1 MKYPILSYIS
11 HHRQFY
17 GMTYEEIASE
27 LKLTQL
33 EIDILL
39 FLVNNPEFNTARDIV
54 NLRGFAKSNVSTAVE
69 ALQKKEYLSVLTDPD
84 NRRIRRLVLCEEK
97 QAVFD
102 RLLVLQRESF
112 ARMMKGFTRE
122 EVDQLQ
128 NFMERMDRNMLE
140 SIQNK

>member
-17 GMTYEEIASE
+17 SMAYEDIASE

-39 FLVNNPEFNTARDIV
+39 FLINNPEFNTARDIV
-54 NLRGFAKSNVSTAVE
+54 NLRGFAKSNVSTAVG

-84 NRRIRRLVLCEEK
+84 NRRIRRLVLRGEK
-97 QAVFD
+97 QMVFD
-102 RLLVLQRESF
+102 RLILLQKDSF
-112 ARMMKGFTRE
+112 ARMLKGFSRE
-122 EVDQLQ
+122 EVDQLHH
-128 NFMERMDRNMLE
+128 FMERMDRNMLE